1 MRYIK
6 LLCGQIVASFG
17 ISLVL
22 KASIGVF
29 PVSGTNLAISYWF
42 GIPYGLANSL
52 VEICM
57 MLYAMYRGERIG
69 WATLL
74 NGFVGGFIVDG
85 FVFILPTLPLTFR
98 ILMAIIGLV
107 LLPLGYAI
115 IGSCGLGECG
125 SCMFQ
130 TALQKQFNK
139 STRFIRNC
147 MEIVFL
153 IVSLLGARGSIT
165 WFSIVLSLT
174 FGTVMS
180 YMYKLVHYDPTKI
193 KQQYI
198 KIPKLKLT
206 KRIR

>member
-1 MRYIK
+1 MKYIK
-6 LLCGQIVASFG
+6 LLCGQLVASFG
-17 ISLVL
+17 IACVL

-29 PVSGTNLAISYWF
+29 PVSGTNLAISNWF
-42 GIPYGLANSL
+42 GISYGLANSV

-85 FVFILPTLPLTFR
+85 FVYILPSLPLTFR
-98 ILMAIIGLV
+98 VIMAIIGLV
-107 LLPLGYAI
+107 LLPFGYAI

-130 TALQKQFNK
+130 TALQKQFSK
-139 STRFIRNC
+139 STGFIRNC
-147 MEIVFL
+147 MEIIFL
-153 IVSLLGARGSIT
+153 LISLLGARNSIT

-174 FGTVMS
+174 FGTVMNTI
-180 YMYKLVHYDPTKI
+180 YKLVKYEPTKVV
-193 KQQYI
+193 QNYI
-198 KIPKLKLT
+198 KLPLT
-206 KRIR
+206 KRTH

>member
-1 MRYIK
+1 MK
-6 LLCGQIVASFG
+6 LLKLLFGQIVCSFG
-17 ISLVL
+17 IALVL

-29 PVSGTNLAISYWF
+29 PISGTNLAFSGWF
-42 GIPYGLANSL
+42 GISYGLANSL

-74 NGFVGGFIVDG
+74 NGFFGGFIVDG

-98 ILMAIIGLV
+98 IGMAMIGLV
-107 LLPLGYAI
+107 LLPLGYALV
-115 IGSCGLGECG
+115 GSCGLGECG

-130 TALQKQFNK
+130 TSLQKQFNK

-147 MEIVFL
+147 MELVFL
-153 IVSLLGARGSIT
+153 TISLLGARSSIT

-174 FGTVMS
+174 FGTVMNTV
-180 YMYKLVHYDPTKI
+180 YKLIHYEPTKVV
-193 KQQYI
+193 QNYI
-198 KIPKLKLT
+198 KVPLT
-206 KRIR
+206 KRTH